1 MAALR
6 ELQRKLESIKAL
18 REIVNAMRNLAAI
31 YVRRAESAVKAIRP
45 YTEVVETALGV
56 VLDRCGIEGTEAE
69 AEMEGD
75 CMALVFASDQ
85 GLCGTYNDRVV
96 RAALEFKDGT
106 RGPVEFIAIGRR
118 GGSLLALRGA
128 DPILTVSAPTSLE
141 GIRSQVPELSADVF
155 EAFLKRGAHEM
166 VFIYNAYAGMGRSEE
181 TVRPVLPPR
190 RDQLGAA
197 RGPQFRCEPILTAS
211 PDELLGDLAEEYFFI
226 QLYRALLEGHAS
238 ENGARL
244 LAMTAASSNID
255 DSLAELTKDYQ
266 SARQDAITG
275 ELLDVVGGAEA
286 LREQV

>member
-1 MAALR
+1 MAELR
-6 ELQRKLESIKAL
+6 ELQRKLDSIKAL
-18 REIVNAMRNLAAI
+18 REIVNAMRNIAAI

-45 YTEVVETALGV
+45 YTEVVETTLGV

-69 AEMEGD
+69 AETAGD
-75 CMALVFASDQ
+75 CMTLVFASDQ

-96 RAALEFKDGT
+96 RAALEFKDGS
-106 RGPVEFIAIGRR
+106 RGSVEFIAIGRR

-155 EAFLKRGAHEM
+155 EAFLDRGAHEM

-190 RDQLGAA
+190 RDQL
-197 RGPQFRCEPILTAS
+197 
-211 PDELLGDLAEEYFFI
+211 AEEYFFI
-226 QLYRALLEGHAS
+226 QLYRALLEDHAS

-286 LREQV
+286 LREPV